1 MSLHHPTEWLRSH
14 DVGASLAEHLEP
26 KAESRARLTHAA
38 AAMRKRARERR
49 ALHDMSD
56 RELRDI
62 GIPCADI
69 DRVFGPAFVREFA
82 ASGVLGEWRRLP
94 IW

>member
-1 MSLHHPTEWLRSH
+1 MSLYHPTEWLRSH
-14 DVGASLAEHLEP
+14 DVRASLAEHLEP
-26 KAESRARLTHAA
+26 TAESRACLTHAA